1 MKKRTKLDQKRKF
14 INKSSLKSI
23 ELMNEFNNIIRGATS
38 NEEQHIIRGATSIN
52 NNIEHRKKNNYNIE
66 FESAFDNEN
75 INTILYYLNIRK
87 EFRKNFNKLLI
98 LQILRIFSIEITNFF
113 IL

>member
-38 NEEQHIIRGATSIN
+38 NEITIDDNITSERQQAMIIK
-52 NNIEHRKKNNYNIE
+52 NIEHRKKI
-66 FESAFDNEN
+66 
-75 INTILYYLNIRK
+75 IIILNLKAHLTMKI
-87 EFRKNFNKLLI
+87 LIQLMII
-98 LQILRIFSIEITNFF
+98 LQTKNMQ
-113 IL
+113 

>member
-52 NNIEHRKKNNYNIE
+52 NIEHRKKNNNNIE
-66 FESAFDNEN
+66 FESAYDNEN
-75 INTILYYLNIRK
+75 INTINDKIYFFNNDKENINTLNIY
-87 EFRKNFNKLLI
+87 
-98 LQILRIFSIEITNFF
+98 FF
-113 IL
+113 KIY